1 MIPNKVYK
9 SLWSS
14 VSMHPLKRNY
24 RSTEEQL
31 KFKLA
36 ELLFFIYLFIFLINI
51 MCDTNIIRKYF
62 LAVLFLFIYVNMQ
75 KNKIK
80 LNKKGNS

>member
-1 MIPNKVYK
+1 
-9 SLWSS
+9 
-14 VSMHPLKRNY
+14 MHPLKRNY